1 MALIRS
7 QQIRFEAPLA
17 ITGSEGNI
25 VIDSSGIVTIARN
38 LIVSGT
44 LFLANPLSGSVVTSS
59 YSISSSYAL
68 TASYALNGGSGGG
81 GGGSFITTGSISASV
96 NLGTASFTITSGST
110 NFLFVSSSGNIGIG
124 TTTPAY
130 KLDVN
135 GVARVGASGA
145 SGQLY
150 IKGFVGAG
158 QYVYLDDGATVWSL
172 VGGGNYS
179 IQENG
184 TARFTV
190 RAGGNVGIGTTTP
203 TSRLQVRGSGTTSAT
218 TALLVENANAS
229 GSMVVLDN
237 GNVGIGTTTPA
248 NKLHIVSDAYTAGN
262 NTTATLKVVADTSTI
277 KYPTIMEIA
286 ASTGGSMAFVGGASA
301 GFFPNINFT
310 STIAGLGGSFTGI
323 TPTDS
328 QFLGGIGVFSIDG
341 RLSGGPLSVAN
352 IFSVAS
358 FGNIKMVIAASGNVG
373 IGTVNPSASLHVNG
387 DTILSGSVF
396 SSRQSGSL
404 VVGSTLL
411 YSISTSS
418 YTAGFFD
425 YYVLSG
431 SNGRAGTVMS
441 IWSGSSIQYTDNS
454 TPDMGDTSNF
464 AFSMSL
470 ASSNAQ
476 LFASASSVGWSVK
489 TSFRT
494 F

>member
-25 VIDSSGIVTIARN
+25 VIDSSGSAIITRN
-38 LIVSGT
+38 LTVSGT
-44 LFLANPLSGSVVTSS
+44 LFLANPLSGSVITSS
-59 YSISSSYAL
+59 YSVSSSYAVNALSSSYAL

-81 GGGSFITTGSISASV
+81 GGGSFIATGSISASV
-96 NLGTASFTITSGST
+96 NIGTASFVITSGST
-110 NFLFVSSSGNIGIG
+110 NLFFISS
-124 TTTPAY
+124 
-130 KLDVN
+130 
-135 GVARVGASGA
+135 
-145 SGQLY
+145 
-150 IKGFVGAG
+150 
-158 QYVYLDDGATVWSL
+158 
-172 VGGGNYS
+172 
-179 IQENG
+179 
-184 TARFTV
+184 
-190 RAGGNVGIGTTTP
+190 
-203 TSRLQVRGSGTTSAT
+203 
-218 TALLVENANAS
+218 
-229 GSMVVLDN
+229 
-237 GNVGIGTTTPA
+237 
-248 NKLHIVSDAYTAGN
+248 
-262 NTTATLKVVADTSTI
+262 
-277 KYPTIMEIA
+277 
-286 ASTGGSMAFVGGASA
+286 
-301 GFFPNINFT
+301 
-310 STIAGLGGSFTGI
+310 
-323 TPTDS
+323 
-328 QFLGGIGVFSIDG
+328 
-341 RLSGGPLSVAN
+341 
-352 IFSVAS
+352 
-358 FGNIKMVIAASGNVG
+358 SGNVG

-404 VVGSTLL
+404 AVGSTLL
-411 YSISTSS
+411 YSINTSS

>member
-25 VIDSSGIVTIARN
+25 VIDSSGSVTIARN

-96 NLGTASFTITSGST
+96 NLGTASFIITSGSS
-110 NFLFVSSSGNIGIG
+110 NFLFVSSSGNI
-124 TTTPAY
+124 
-130 KLDVN
+130 
-135 GVARVGASGA
+135 
-145 SGQLY
+145 
-150 IKGFVGAG
+150 
-158 QYVYLDDGATVWSL
+158 
-172 VGGGNYS
+172 
-179 IQENG
+179 
-184 TARFTV
+184 
-190 RAGGNVGIGTTTP
+190 
-203 TSRLQVRGSGTTSAT
+203 
-218 TALLVENANAS
+218 
-229 GSMVVLDN
+229 
-237 GNVGIGTTTPA
+237 
-248 NKLHIVSDAYTAGN
+248 
-262 NTTATLKVVADTSTI
+262 
-277 KYPTIMEIA
+277 
-286 ASTGGSMAFVGGASA
+286 
-301 GFFPNINFT
+301 
-310 STIAGLGGSFTGI
+310 
-323 TPTDS
+323 
-328 QFLGGIGVFSIDG
+328 
-341 RLSGGPLSVAN
+341 
-352 IFSVAS
+352 
-358 FGNIKMVIAASGNVG
+358 G

>member
-25 VIDSSGIVTIARN
+25 VIDSSGSATIARN

-59 YSISSSYAL
+59 YSISSSYAVNALSSSYAL

-81 GGGSFITTGSISASV
+81 GGSFIATGSISASV
-96 NLGTASFTITSGST
+96 NTGTASFTIISGST
-110 NFLFVSSSGNIGIG
+110 NLFFVSSSGN
-124 TTTPAY
+124 T
-130 KLDVN
+130 
-135 GVARVGASGA
+135 
-145 SGQLY
+145 
-150 IKGFVGAG
+150 
-158 QYVYLDDGATVWSL
+158 
-172 VGGGNYS
+172 
-179 IQENG
+179 
-184 TARFTV
+184 
-190 RAGGNVGIGTTTP
+190 
-203 TSRLQVRGSGTTSAT
+203 
-218 TALLVENANAS
+218 
-229 GSMVVLDN
+229 
-237 GNVGIGTTTPA
+237 
-248 NKLHIVSDAYTAGN
+248 
-262 NTTATLKVVADTSTI
+262 
-277 KYPTIMEIA
+277 
-286 ASTGGSMAFVGGASA
+286 
-301 GFFPNINFT
+301 
-310 STIAGLGGSFTGI
+310 
-323 TPTDS
+323 
-328 QFLGGIGVFSIDG
+328 
-341 RLSGGPLSVAN
+341 
-352 IFSVAS
+352 
-358 FGNIKMVIAASGNVG
+358 G
-373 IGTVNPSASLHVNG
+373 IGTVNPLVLLHVNG

-404 VVGSTLL
+404 AVGSTLL

-476 LFASASSVGWSVK
+476 LFASASSNNWTVK

>member
-25 VIDSSGIVTIARN
+25 VIDSSGSVTIARN

-110 NFLFVSSSGNIGIG
+110 NFLFVSSSGNI
-124 TTTPAY
+124 
-130 KLDVN
+130 
-135 GVARVGASGA
+135 
-145 SGQLY
+145 
-150 IKGFVGAG
+150 
-158 QYVYLDDGATVWSL
+158 
-172 VGGGNYS
+172 
-179 IQENG
+179 
-184 TARFTV
+184 
-190 RAGGNVGIGTTTP
+190 
-203 TSRLQVRGSGTTSAT
+203 
-218 TALLVENANAS
+218 
-229 GSMVVLDN
+229 
-237 GNVGIGTTTPA
+237 
-248 NKLHIVSDAYTAGN
+248 
-262 NTTATLKVVADTSTI
+262 
-277 KYPTIMEIA
+277 
-286 ASTGGSMAFVGGASA
+286 
-301 GFFPNINFT
+301 
-310 STIAGLGGSFTGI
+310 
-323 TPTDS
+323 
-328 QFLGGIGVFSIDG
+328 
-341 RLSGGPLSVAN
+341 
-352 IFSVAS
+352 
-358 FGNIKMVIAASGNVG
+358 G

>member
-25 VIDSSGIVTIARN
+25 VIDSSGSVTIARN

-96 NLGTASFTITSGST
+96 NLGTASFVVTSGST
-110 NFLFVSSSGNIGIG
+110 NFLFISSSGNI
-124 TTTPAY
+124 
-130 KLDVN
+130 
-135 GVARVGASGA
+135 
-145 SGQLY
+145 
-150 IKGFVGAG
+150 
-158 QYVYLDDGATVWSL
+158 
-172 VGGGNYS
+172 
-179 IQENG
+179 
-184 TARFTV
+184 
-190 RAGGNVGIGTTTP
+190 
-203 TSRLQVRGSGTTSAT
+203 
-218 TALLVENANAS
+218 
-229 GSMVVLDN
+229 
-237 GNVGIGTTTPA
+237 
-248 NKLHIVSDAYTAGN
+248 
-262 NTTATLKVVADTSTI
+262 
-277 KYPTIMEIA
+277 
-286 ASTGGSMAFVGGASA
+286 
-301 GFFPNINFT
+301 
-310 STIAGLGGSFTGI
+310 
-323 TPTDS
+323 
-328 QFLGGIGVFSIDG
+328 
-341 RLSGGPLSVAN
+341 
-352 IFSVAS
+352 
-358 FGNIKMVIAASGNVG
+358 G

-404 VVGSTLL
+404 AVGSTLL

>member
-25 VIDSSGIVTIARN
+25 VIDSSGSVTIARN

-96 NLGTASFTITSGST
+96 NLGTASFTITSGSS
-110 NFLFVSSSGNIGIG
+110 NFLFVSSSGNI
-124 TTTPAY
+124 
-130 KLDVN
+130 
-135 GVARVGASGA
+135 
-145 SGQLY
+145 
-150 IKGFVGAG
+150 
-158 QYVYLDDGATVWSL
+158 
-172 VGGGNYS
+172 
-179 IQENG
+179 
-184 TARFTV
+184 
-190 RAGGNVGIGTTTP
+190 
-203 TSRLQVRGSGTTSAT
+203 
-218 TALLVENANAS
+218 
-229 GSMVVLDN
+229 
-237 GNVGIGTTTPA
+237 
-248 NKLHIVSDAYTAGN
+248 
-262 NTTATLKVVADTSTI
+262 
-277 KYPTIMEIA
+277 
-286 ASTGGSMAFVGGASA
+286 
-301 GFFPNINFT
+301 
-310 STIAGLGGSFTGI
+310 
-323 TPTDS
+323 
-328 QFLGGIGVFSIDG
+328 
-341 RLSGGPLSVAN
+341 
-352 IFSVAS
+352 
-358 FGNIKMVIAASGNVG
+358 G

>member
-25 VIDSSGIVTIARN
+25 VIDSSGSAIIARN
-38 LIVSGT
+38 LTVSGT

-96 NLGTASFTITSGST
+96 NLGTASFTITSGSS

-124 TTTPAY
+124 TTTPSRLLHVDEGGTRLY
-130 KLDVN
+130 QTFKP
-135 GVARVGASGA
+135 GVPT
-145 SGQLY
+145 L
-150 IKGFVGAG
+150 
-158 QYVYLDDGATVWSL
+158 YVYHGRTENDSTVRFENGSGDNL
-172 VGGGNYS
+172 YFGGN
-179 IQENG
+179 G
-184 TARFTV
+184 LFVT
-190 RAGGNVGIGTTTP
+190 GNTNIGSGTTLLGA
-203 TSRLQVRGSGTTSAT
+203 RLGVRGSGTTSST
-218 TALLVENANAS
+218 TALLVQN
-229 GSMVVLDN
+229 LDN
-237 GNVGIGTTTPA
+237 TFNFNIKDNGDLTSNNNFVTINSYDATINGA
-248 NKLHIVSDAYTAGN
+248 NK
-262 NTTATLKVVADTSTI
+262 VAINGTNFGTGYI
-277 KYPTIMEIA
+277 YRGV
-286 ASTGGSMAFVGGASA
+286 STGFLILG
-301 GFFPNINFT
+301 ND
-310 STIAGLGGSFTGI
+310 STVSTGI
-323 TPTDS
+323 TLYGSTHATLRDS
-328 QFLGGIGVFSIDG
+328 IRINQ
-341 RLSGGPLSVAN
+341 SGSTIITV
-352 IFSVAS
+352 V
-358 FGNIKMVIAASGNVG
+358 SGSVG
-373 IGTVNPSASLHVNG
+373 IGTVNPSASLHING

>member
-25 VIDSSGIVTIARN
+25 VIDSSGSATIARN

-59 YSISSSYAL
+59 YSISSSYAVNALSSSYAL

-81 GGGSFITTGSISASV
+81 GGSFIATGSISASV
-96 NLGTASFTITSGST
+96 NTGTASFTITSGST
-110 NFLFVSSSGNIGIG
+110 NLFFVSSSGN
-124 TTTPAY
+124 T
-130 KLDVN
+130 
-135 GVARVGASGA
+135 
-145 SGQLY
+145 
-150 IKGFVGAG
+150 
-158 QYVYLDDGATVWSL
+158 
-172 VGGGNYS
+172 
-179 IQENG
+179 
-184 TARFTV
+184 
-190 RAGGNVGIGTTTP
+190 
-203 TSRLQVRGSGTTSAT
+203 
-218 TALLVENANAS
+218 
-229 GSMVVLDN
+229 
-237 GNVGIGTTTPA
+237 
-248 NKLHIVSDAYTAGN
+248 
-262 NTTATLKVVADTSTI
+262 
-277 KYPTIMEIA
+277 
-286 ASTGGSMAFVGGASA
+286 
-301 GFFPNINFT
+301 
-310 STIAGLGGSFTGI
+310 
-323 TPTDS
+323 
-328 QFLGGIGVFSIDG
+328 
-341 RLSGGPLSVAN
+341 
-352 IFSVAS
+352 
-358 FGNIKMVIAASGNVG
+358 G
-373 IGTVNPSASLHVNG
+373 IGTVNPLVLLHVNG

>member
-25 VIDSSGIVTIARN
+25 VIDSSGSAIIARN

-110 NFLFVSSSGNIGIG
+110 NFLFVSSSGNI
-124 TTTPAY
+124 
-130 KLDVN
+130 V
-135 GVARVGASGA
+135 
-145 SGQLY
+145 
-150 IKGFVGAG
+150 
-158 QYVYLDDGATVWSL
+158 
-172 VGGGNYS
+172 
-179 IQENG
+179 
-184 TARFTV
+184 
-190 RAGGNVGIGTTTP
+190 
-203 TSRLQVRGSGTTSAT
+203 
-218 TALLVENANAS
+218 
-229 GSMVVLDN
+229 
-237 GNVGIGTTTPA
+237 
-248 NKLHIVSDAYTAGN
+248 
-262 NTTATLKVVADTSTI
+262 
-277 KYPTIMEIA
+277 
-286 ASTGGSMAFVGGASA
+286 
-301 GFFPNINFT
+301 
-310 STIAGLGGSFTGI
+310 
-323 TPTDS
+323 
-328 QFLGGIGVFSIDG
+328 
-341 RLSGGPLSVAN
+341 
-352 IFSVAS
+352 
-358 FGNIKMVIAASGNVG
+358 